1 MLERILQSSIRNR
14 VLVVVATLVLA
25 LIGAMSLS
33 RLPIDAVPD
42 ITNKQVQINVIQ
54 PAYSVED
61 MERLVT
67 FPIETALTGIP
78 GLINTRSVS
87 RNGFCQVTAVFEE
100 GLDIHLARQHFRIDR
115 KPYFVRFDR
124 APEHLSERT
133 QKYLTESGGLAWTGS
148 LKIFALGR
156 TAAGG
161 FNNNSVHFSEHAW

>member
-25 LIGAMSLS
+25 LVGAMSLS

-42 ITNKQVQINVIQ
+42 ITNNQVQINVIQ

-67 FPIETALTGIP
+67 FPNETALTGIP

-100 GLDIHLARQHFRIDR
+100 GLDIHLARQQVGERL
-115 KPYFVRFDR
+115 DR
-124 APEHLSERT
+124 ASAVERV
-133 QKYLTESGGLAWTGS
+133 LLGLDDVDAGDECEGGSASDRNVANPHSFPPQPHHATG
-148 LKIFALGR
+148 LK
-156 TAAGG
+156 
-161 FNNNSVHFSEHAW
+161 